1 MNRKSIIS
9 VMMAISVVLLAA
21 CGAAANSTVTS
32 NTNTAIPTI
41 ADNSNGAATTVPTTA
56 DNSNTSA
63 PTSAVTVVT
72 GSTSNLACS
81 NGAASANQTVEETEG
96 PYYKSG
102 SPEQPDLFTNGMTGT
117 KIVISGYVYD
127 TNCKPI
133 ANAWLDFWQ
142 ADANGN
148 YDNSGFT
155 LRGHQYTDA
164 SGHYQLTTVVPGLY
178 PGRTEHIHVK
188 VQAPNGKIL
197 TSQLFFPG
205 VTQNDSDGIYDPSL
219 LLAIQQTGDTLQ
231 GQFNFVV
238 PAQ

>member
-1 MNRKSIIS
+1 MNRKSIFS
-9 VMMAISVVLLAA
+9 VVMAISVVLLAA
-21 CGAAANSTVTS
+21 CSAANNPTATTS
-32 NTNTAIPTI
+32 NN
-41 ADNSNGAATTVPTTA
+41 NNVVPTTVY
-56 DNSNTSA
+56 NSNTAATMAPTIVGNPNTSA
-63 PTSAVTVVT
+63 PTTV
-72 GSTSNLACS
+72 GGINSNLACS
-81 NGAASANQTVEETEG
+81 NGATSASQTVEETEG

-102 SPEQPDLFTNGMTGT
+102 SPEQADLFTNGMTGT

-127 TNCKPI
+127 TNCKPV

-142 ADANGN
+142 ADANGS
-148 YDNSGFT
+148 YDNNGYT
-155 LRGHQYTDA
+155 LRGHLYTDA
-164 SGHYQLTTVVPGLY
+164 EGHYQLTTVVPGLY

-205 VTQNDSDGIYDPSL
+205 VSQNDSDGIYNATL
-219 LLAIQQTGDTLQ
+219 LLSIQQTSDGLQ